1 MGSTDNG
8 LAWVTLAT
16 TDAYAVGALV
26 LAHSLKA
33 VNTRHKLHVLYTD
46 GVSDEMTA
54 QLCQVFD
61 DHTKVNVLDSAD
73 AENLALINRPDLGV
87 TFTKLHCWRLTQYS
101 KCVFLDADTFVV
113 KNCDELFERPEFS
126 AAPDVGWPDI
136 FNTGVFVFVPSEQTY
151 RNLLDF
157 ALVYGSFDGGDQ
169 GLLNAYFSTWRESD
183 ATHRLPFTYNVTTV
197 AIYGY
202 AAALKRFAPNIKIIH
217 FLGKQKPW
225 ALLYG
230 DGVAGMAFVSDYHKQ
245 WYQLYANIVQQLLPP
260 SSSVISSSTPSSLPS
275 SSFSIIQHPL
285 TSFEN
290 RPIVSHGATAIP
302 GRAPAGGGYEAWE
315 AGSPDY
321 LGADSF
327 ANIQKAIEKA
337 LKGE

>member
-1 MGSTDNG
+1 
-8 LAWVTLAT
+8 
-16 TDAYAVGALV
+16 
-26 LAHSLKA
+26 
-33 VNTRHKLHVLYTD
+33 
-46 GVSDEMTA
+46 
-54 QLCQVFD
+54 
-61 DHTKVNVLDSAD
+61 
-73 AENLALINRPDLGV
+73 
-87 TFTKLHCWRLTQYS
+87 
-101 KCVFLDADTFVV
+101 
-113 KNCDELFERPEFS
+113 
-126 AAPDVGWPDI
+126 
-136 FNTGVFVFVPSEQTY
+136 VFVFVPSEQTY

-230 DGVAGMAFVSDYHKQ
+230 DGAAGMAFVSDYHKQ

-260 SSSVISSSTPSSLPS
+260 SSS
-275 SSFSIIQHPL
+275 
-285 TSFEN
+285 
-290 RPIVSHGATAIP
+290 SHGATAIP